1 MGEVMGPR
9 AVVLS
14 CYLTHDGMVLRIAV
28 LSCRIGELMGPRAAA
43 LSCYLTHDDMGEV
56 MGPRAAVLSCY
67 LTHDGMGPRAA
78 VLHSLYVL
86 FAC

>member
-1 MGEVMGPR
+1 MG
-9 AVVLS
+9 
-14 CYLTHDGMVLRIAV
+14 LRISV
-28 LSCRIGELMGPRAAA
+28 LSCRIGELMCPRAAA

-67 LTHDGMGPRAA
+67 LTHDGMGPRIS

>member
-1 MGEVMGPR
+1 MSP
-9 AVVLS
+9 
-14 CYLTHDGMVLRIAV
+14 RIAV
-28 LSCRIGELMGPRAAA
+28 LSCRIGELMGPRAAV

-78 VLHSLYVL
+78 VLHSLYVP
-86 FAC
+86 FTC